1 MSPELGRDDFAHKL
15 LERSRARKQ
24 AAAQPHL
31 SDERAAYRRAAALL
45 TGFDPR
51 GLHVAPGAEIR
62 DGSAVALLIE
72 DSVSLGSPGQLR
84 WRLRTKA
91 REEALRS
98 FRSPQEALENLE
110 ANLDHALP
118 GTTPWV
124 ALSLLR
130 GESPALH
137 TMSIEDLGRV
147 RRAISWLRLV
157 PGVDGLPEETEV
169 DRRLEWARMVEPLRL
184 LLRLPF
190 EGRVQELA
198 ALESFL
204 AVAPQTLRHR
214 VTRSATRKRG
224 RGDYPLVIH
233 GPGGIGKSTLL
244 ARSLLDH
251 IEDESVPSF
260 PFVYVDAERASV
272 SLDEPLS
279 LVAEMAHQLSVQY
292 PAHAADFVD
301 LGSRAR
307 KLEREQRER
316 KEGLEDLRQ
325 VATTRAISRDV
336 ASSYHSS
343 SRDREAELVEE
354 LGTILARAVPPGA
367 PSFVVALDSFEEAQ
381 YRSSP
386 VLDRMWGMLA
396 ALRTSYPSTR
406 VVVAGRAPVGHPQID
421 LEDVPTLELTE
432 LDQAAAERFLV
443 ERGVVPELTSAMVE
457 RVGGNPLNLL
467 LAAKVATAHPPARTS
482 EGWITELPSR
492 KRWLLKNVD
501 DMLIQGMLYDRV
513 LMHIGDPEVRRLA
526 HPGLVLRRI
535 TPDVITTVLAP
546 VTKVPVED
554 PAKARHLFE
563 ELAREWDL
571 VDEIAPGVL
580 RHRPDVR
587 KVMLRLLKADR
598 GRDVRA
604 VERAAIAH
612 YGQRDSMVDRAEELY
627 HRLRLGDDLPLVRAR
642 WVPELAP
649 HLATAVDELPHRSA
663 RLLSRLL
670 QGIGEA
676 SEDED
681 EAELEREQR
690 AAAEADDLLTQGY
703 AEQALELVERQRPW
717 VAGGPLQPV
726 HVEILLRLGRWSE
739 AREALDAALDQ
750 PEVEQQGA
758 VHLELLLLSARLAA
772 DQGDLAMADSELEVA
787 EAAATALGSD
797 LEILGVLLQRI
808 RLHESV
814 ADDAP
819 DSALQAVKRHLMSLV
834 QQVSDAV
841 LSERPA
847 LYRAVAAEVADEQP
861 DVLARAVDLVGLPT
875 LSRQSLSALAHVI
888 AEELGVPGVTAA
900 LARASRET
908 PERWQRAGLG
918 DVERLLRE
926 AGASGR
932 LDDLVRQLVSVE
944 DRSGKLRESIAAAM
958 HEDVTPVTDTRP
970 HPSPPDGDG
979 RAGASRG

>member
-1 MSPELGRDDFAHKL
+1 MSPELSRDDFAHKL

-31 SDERAAYRRAAALL
+31 SDERVAYRQAAALL

-51 GLHVAPGAEIR
+51 RLHVAPGSDIR
-62 DGSAVALLIE
+62 DGSAVALLVE
-72 DSVSLGSPGQLR
+72 DCVSLGSPGQLR
-84 WRLRTKA
+84 WRLRTRA

-98 FRSPQEALENLE
+98 FRSPQEAVENLE
-110 ANLDHALP
+110 ANLDHALA

-130 GESPALH
+130 GESPTLH

-157 PGVDGLPEETEV
+157 PGVDWLPEETEV

-198 ALESFL
+198 TLESFL
-204 AVAPQTLRHR
+204 AVAPQSLRHR
-214 VTRSATRKRG
+214 VTRSAARKRG
-224 RGDYPLVIH
+224 RSDYPLVIH

-251 IEDESVPSF
+251 LEDESVPAF

-279 LVAEMAHQLSVQY
+279 LVAEMAHQLSVEY
-292 PAHAADFVD
+292 PDHAADFLD

-316 KEGLEDLRQ
+316 KESLEDLRQ

-343 SRDREAELVEE
+343 SRDREAELIEE
-354 LGTILARAVPPGA
+354 LGTILARAVHPAAPG
-367 PSFVVALDSFEEAQ
+367 FVVALDSFEEAQ

-396 ALRTSYPSTR
+396 ALRRSYPSTR

-467 LAAKVATAHPPARTS
+467 LAAKVATAHPPARTG

-492 KRWLLKNVD
+492 KRWLFKNVD

-513 LMHIGDPEVRRLA
+513 LMHIRDPEVRRLA

-535 TPDVITTVLAP
+535 TPELITTVLAP

-554 PAKARHLFE
+554 PAKAQHLFE

-598 GRDVRA
+598 GRDVGA
-604 VERAAIAH
+604 VERAAIAY
-612 YGQRDSMVDRAEELY
+612 YGQRGSTADRAEELY
-627 HRLRLGDDLPLVRAR
+627 HRLRLGDDLSLVRAR

-649 HLATAVDELPHRSA
+649 HLANAVDELPHRSA
-663 RLLSRLL
+663 RLLTRLL
-670 QGIGEA
+670 EGTDEA
-676 SEDED
+676 SED

-703 AEQALELVERQRPW
+703 AKQALEMVESQRPW

-726 HVEILLRLGRWSE
+726 HVEILLRLGRWGD

-772 DQGDLAMADSELEVA
+772 DQGDLATADSELEVA
-787 EAAATALGSD
+787 EAAATALGDD

-808 RLHESV
+808 QLHESV
-814 ADDAP
+814 AEDAP
-819 DSALQAVKRHLMSLV
+819 DSALRAVKHHLMSLV

-861 DVLARAVDLVGLPT
+861 DVLARAVDLVGLPI
-875 LSRQSLSALAHVI
+875 LSRQSLSALAQVI

-932 LDDLVRQLVSVE
+932 LDDLVRQLVSVN
-944 DRSGKLRESIAAAM
+944 DRSGRLRESIAAAM
-958 HEDVTPVTDTRP
+958 HEDVTPVTGTRP
-970 HPSPPDGDG
+970 HASSPDGEG
-979 RAGASRG
+979 TAGALHG